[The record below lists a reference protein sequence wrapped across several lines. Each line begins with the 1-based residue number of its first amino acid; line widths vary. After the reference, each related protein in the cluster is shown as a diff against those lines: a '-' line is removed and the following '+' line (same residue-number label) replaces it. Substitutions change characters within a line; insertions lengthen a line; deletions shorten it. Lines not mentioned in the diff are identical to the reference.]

1 MTTTA
6 SIAEL
11 QRAGVILEAGEA
23 VAIAQQLIQALQQS
37 DGGIEPP
44 YGPPTASNVVL
55 NADGSVSC
63 AACGATPAISEI
75 AIFLDSLVPAGS
87 PRVPGG
93 LRYIIARG
101 LLEVD
106 VAPFDSLDAFSEALK
121 RHERGPRHEVVLRLL
136 KRAESACAGA
146 CILGGDRRR
155 GRATTT
161 DLRREL
167 RAAEARLYEQQ
178 MAAWTSIAPPPPS
191 RARTAPAIAACVGS
205 GLLLIAAG
213 EFMYGEGSTPAT
225 QPVLV
230 PPAPAAD
237 VKAMPAEVPA
247 IRVSANEPVPPP
259 RASTPRRAAAMQPP
273 SRAAESPRPIPRVW
287 PEPGERN
294 GRSPAQPAARTPATI
309 RKAREPR
316 SGVMDRLRLRWLRD
330 AFVTKSEAL

>member
-11 QRAGVILEAGEA
+11 QRAGVMLEAGEA
-23 VAIAQQLIQALQQS
+23 VAITQQLIHALQQS
-37 DGGIEPP
+37 DEGVEPP
-44 YGPPTASNVVL
+44 YGPPTAANVVL

-63 AACGATPAISEI
+63 AACGATPAISEM

-106 VAPFDSLDAFSEALK
+106 VAPFDSLDGFSEALQ
-121 RHERGPRHEVVLRLL
+121 RHERGARDEVVRCLL

-146 CILGGDRRR
+146 CILDGDRRR

-161 DLRREL
+161 DLRRAL
-167 RAAEARLYEQQ
+167 RAADARLYEQQ
-178 MAAWTSIAPPPPS
+178 VAAWTMIAPPPPS
-191 RARTAPAIAACVGS
+191 RPRTAPAIAACVGS

-213 EFMYGEGSTPAT
+213 EFMYGHRPTPAN
-225 QPVLV
+225 QPVLL
-230 PPAPAAD
+230 PPAPAAY

-247 IRVSANEPVPPP
+247 IRVSANELVRPP
-259 RASTPRRAAAMQPP
+259 RASTPRRAAAAQPAP
-273 SRAAESPRPIPRVW
+273 APESSRPVPRVW
-287 PEPGERN
+287 PEPRER
-294 GRSPAQPAARTPATI
+294 PPATI
-309 RKAREPR
+309 KKAGEQR
-316 SGVMDRLRLRWLRD
+316 SGVMDRLRLRWLRN